1 MSIKIT
7 VQQALEASISCNELI
22 KKSFPAKLGFK
33 LIRLKKELES
43 IEQSFNETKN
53 STIIKYAEKDKNGD
67 PKKEIIE
74 EGKTF
79 MPIAVEN
86 REKCTKELT
95 EALNE
100 EIEISNITF
109 SSEEF
114 GDENILT
121 EALLG
126 LLPFISEE

>member
-7 VQQALEASISCNELI
+7 VQEALNASISCNELI

-33 LIRLKKELES
+33 IIRLKKELEL

-53 STIIKYAEKDKNGD
+53 STIIKYAEKDENGE
-67 PKKEIIE
+67 PKREVQE
-74 EGKTF
+74 DGKTF
-79 MPIAVEN
+79 LPIALEN

-100 EIEISNITF
+100 EVEVSQITF
-109 SSEEF
+109 NSEEF
-114 GDENILT
+114 GNEDILT
-121 EALLG
+121 EILIG
-126 LLPFISEE
+126 LFPFIIE

>member
-7 VQQALEASISCNELI
+7 VQEALDASISCNELI

-33 LIRLKKELES
+33 IIRLKKELEL

-53 STIIKYAEKDKNGD
+53 STIIKYAEKDENGQ
-67 PKKEIIE
+67 PKREIQE
-74 EGKTF
+74 DGKTF
-79 MPIAVEN
+79 LSIALEN

-100 EIEISNITF
+100 EVEVSQITF
-109 SSEEF
+109 NSEEF
-114 GDENILT
+114 GNEDILT
-121 EALLG
+121 EILIG
-126 LLPFISEE
+126 LFPFIIE

>member
-7 VQQALEASISCNELI
+7 VQEALDASISCNELI

-33 LIRLKKELES
+33 IIRLKKELEL

-53 STIIKYAEKDKNGD
+53 STIIKYAEKDENGE
-67 PKKEIIE
+67 PKREVQE
-74 EGKTF
+74 DGKTF
-79 MPIAVEN
+79 LPIALEN

-100 EIEISNITF
+100 EVEVSQITF
-109 SSEEF
+109 NSEEF
-114 GDENILT
+114 GNEDILT
-121 EALLG
+121 EILIG
-126 LLPFISEE
+126 LFPFIIE

>member
-7 VQQALEASISCNELI
+7 VQEALNASISCNELI

-33 LIRLKKELES
+33 IIRLKKELEL

-53 STIIKYAEKDKNGD
+53 STIIKYAEKDENGE
-67 PKKEIIE
+67 PKREVQE
-74 EGKTF
+74 DGKTF
-79 MPIAVEN
+79 LPIALED

-100 EIEISNITF
+100 EVEVSQITF
-109 SSEEF
+109 NSEEF
-114 GDENILT
+114 GNEDILT
-121 EALLG
+121 EILIG
-126 LLPFISEE
+126 LFPFIIE